1 MTYFVCNCCIR
12 LAELDG
18 RHQELRAMPSQH
30 LLLSSDSED
39 VTKHSALAQVSNP
52 GKVGGTGAHQKA
64 SQLSKALHYYI

>member
-12 LAELDG
+12 LAELDD
-18 RHQELRAMPSQH
+18 RHQELRAMPLQH

-39 VTKHSALAQVSNP
+39 ATRHSALAQVSNP
-52 GKVGGTGAHQKA
+52 VKVGGTSTHQRA